1 MGLFS
6 SKATQGEEYDYED
19 FTSKQL
25 PHFPSAQHVDR
36 QETSTYDGLSTLITV
51 GVAFVAANLFLAIAL
66 KPERHKLENN
76 AMCGMPTGGEVR
88 NNNIGH
94 LTAVQPFS
102 FLLANIHNESPH
114 VNLDH

>member
-1 MGLFS
+1 MGLFN
-6 SKATQGEEYDYED
+6 SKATQAEDYDYED

-66 KPERHKLENN
+66 KPERHKLEND

-88 NNNIGH
+88 MENNICH
-94 LTAVQPFS
+94 LKSSTPSLF
-102 FLLANIHNESPH
+102 FL
-114 VNLDH
+114 